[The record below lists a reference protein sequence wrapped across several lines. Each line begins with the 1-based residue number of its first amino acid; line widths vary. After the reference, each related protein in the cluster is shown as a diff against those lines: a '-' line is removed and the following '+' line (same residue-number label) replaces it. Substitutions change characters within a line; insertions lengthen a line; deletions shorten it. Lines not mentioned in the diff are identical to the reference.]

1 VVDEAA
7 VGEVAAGLGALAAT
21 RAEEVGLAD
30 LAAATSGAGVQA
42 VTGKTKQQTEALLA
56 DLTGRV
62 KAAFGD
68 ALVSLILYGSA
79 SSMSDQLDHISDL
92 NVLCVLDRLT
102 TVELAKSEP
111 IFRWWLER
119 GNPAPLLLTAEEVG
133 TSADCFPMEY
143 HDMRE
148 QRRVLHGDDLI
159 ESLPIENSAYRMQ
172 VEHELRAKQIRL
184 RQKSAELLKQS
195 ERLLKLLTH
204 SISTFCVLAR
214 HALILSGQQ
223 PRFKKAEVVAALESR
238 LGRKL
243 ESFQGI
249 LAARETGKLPAGR
262 TAVALL
268 EGYLEEIG
276 ALVRLVDRLGK

>member
-1 VVDEAA
+1 
-7 VGEVAAGLGALAAT
+7 
-21 RAEEVGLAD
+21 
-30 LAAATSGAGVQA
+30 LAAATSGAGVRA

-268 EGYLEEIG
+268 EGYLEEID

>member
-1 VVDEAA
+1 MDEAA

>member
-1 VVDEAA
+1 MDEAA
-7 VGEVAAGLGALAAT
+7 VGAAAEGLAVLAAT
-21 RAEEVGLAD
+21 PGGAVDLAD
-30 LAAATSGAGVQA
+30 LAAATSGAGVRA

-268 EGYLEEIG
+268 EGYLEEID

>member
-1 VVDEAA
+1 MDEVAGG
-7 VGEVAAGLGALAAT
+7 VVAAGLAVPAAT
-21 RAEEVGLAD
+21 PAVAVDLAD
-30 LAAATSGAGVQA
+30 LAAAISGAGVRA

-56 DLTGRV
+56 DLTDRLR
-62 KAAFGD
+62 AAFGD
-68 ALVSLILYGSA
+68 GLVSLILYGSA
-79 SSMSDQLDHISDL
+79 STSDQLDHISDL

-102 TVELAKSEP
+102 TVELAKSEA
-111 IFRWWLER
+111 IFGWWLER
-119 GNPAPLLLTAEEVG
+119 GNPAPLLLKAEEVG
-133 TSADCFPMEY
+133 SSADCFPMEY

-148 QRRVLHGDDLI
+148 QRRVLHGDDVI
-159 ESLPIENSAYRMQ
+159 ESLQIDNSAYRIQ

-195 ERLLKLLTH
+195 DRLLKLLTH

-223 PRFKKAEVVAALESR
+223 PRFRKTEVVAALEST

-243 ESFQGI
+243 EAFQGI
-249 LAARETGKLPAGR
+249 LAVRETGKLPAGQ

-268 EGYLEEIG
+268 EGYLGDID

>member
-1 VVDEAA
+1 VDEAA
-7 VGEVAAGLGALAAT
+7 VGAAAEGLAVLAAT
-21 RAEEVGLAD
+21 PGGAVDLAD
-30 LAAATSGAGVQA
+30 LAAATSGAGVRA

-268 EGYLEEIG
+268 EGYLEEID

>member
-1 VVDEAA
+1 VDEAA
-7 VGEVAAGLGALAAT
+7 VGAAAEGLAVLAAT
-21 RAEEVGLAD
+21 PGGAVDLAD
-30 LAAATSGAGVQA
+30 LAAATSGAGVRA

-268 EGYLEEIG
+268 EGYLEEID
-276 ALVRLVDRLGK
+276 ALVRLVYRLGK